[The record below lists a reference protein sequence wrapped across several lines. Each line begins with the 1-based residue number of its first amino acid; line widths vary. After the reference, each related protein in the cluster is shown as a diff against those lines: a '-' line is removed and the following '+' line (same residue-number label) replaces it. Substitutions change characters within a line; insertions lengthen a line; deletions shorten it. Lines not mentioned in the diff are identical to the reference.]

1 MSDMTDGIQ
10 IASAELATLEGVAI
24 DVATSAGRLIVE
36 ERPAHLGVASTKSS
50 ATDVVTVMDQR
61 AQDHLLGALARRRP
75 GDAVL
80 GEEQGG
86 RAGDSGITWVVDPID
101 GTVNYLYGLPA
112 YAVSVAA
119 VIGDPSRAGTWKPV
133 AAAVVNPVSGE
144 CFHAHR
150 GGGAWRRVGTGLSV
164 PVTVGHPR
172 RLGEALVATGFG
184 YAADTRRW
192 QAEVLTRVLPLV
204 RDIRRLGSAALDL
217 CRVASGE
224 VDAYYESGLNAW
236 DLAGGWLVASE
247 AGAVVGGL
255 QGAGAAPSAD
265 LTWAC
270 APEVAT
276 EFGLLVTAATADLRG
291 A

>member
-1 MSDMTDGIQ
+1 M
-10 IASAELATLEGVAI
+10 L
-24 DVATSAGRLIVE
+24 
-36 ERPAHLGVASTKSS
+36 
-50 ATDVVTVMDQR
+50 
-61 AQDHLLGALARRRP
+61 
-75 GDAVL
+75 
-80 GEEQGG
+80 
-86 RAGDSGITWVVDPID
+86 
-101 GTVNYLYGLPA
+101 
-112 YAVSVAA
+112 
-119 VIGDPSRAGTWKPV
+119 
-133 AAAVVNPVSGE
+133 
-144 CFHAHR
+144 
-150 GGGAWRRVGTGLSV
+150 
-164 PVTVGHPR
+164 
-172 RLGEALVATGFG
+172 
-184 YAADTRRW
+184 
-192 QAEVLTRVLPLV
+192 
-204 RDIRRLGSAALDL
+204 LGSAALDL